1 MILNIKDFLKTL
13 TTHPGVY
20 QMLGESGKILYVGKA
35 RNIKKRVTSYF
46 SAKQKD
52 IKTLALLKQVQDIT
66 ITITHTENEA
76 LLLECNLI
84 KKHRPHYNV
93 LFRDD
98 KSFPYILITQERP
111 YPCIDFYRGNK
122 KSGGN
127 YFGPYPNSIAVR
139 ETIHLIQKLFGLRI
153 CSDKYSPKRARPCLK
168 YQIGLCS
175 GACAGL
181 ISEEDYQTSVQHAIL
196 FLQGKNKQ
204 ILADLH
210 YQMEQASTA
219 LKYEKAAKL
228 RDQLALFREIQEH
241 QCVSAAHGDA
251 DVIGFAAAGIVCI
264 QLLMIRGGRIL
275 GSQAYYPT
283 VPLNSTKEEI
293 LTSFIT
299 QHYLSHDKETN
310 LIPKEM
316 IVDIPLPEYSWLKN
330 TLSEQ
335 SKQTIN
341 LSYKVRGERKKW
353 LEIANASAQQ
363 SAASRFRN
371 NTNIHTQERFVA
383 LQALLN
389 CEKWQSLD
397 HIECFDISHTM
408 GEATVAS
415 CVVFNSNGP
424 VKNEYRHFNIKGIT
438 PGDDIA
444 AMRQVIFRRYQRLQS
459 ESIKLPEVI
468 LIDGGLAQLT
478 AVKKMLA
485 ELNMHQVTLVGVA
498 KGVSRKPGLETLYIT
513 DHPPIHLASDSPA
526 LHLIQQIR
534 DEAHRFAITGHRHQR
549 DRKRLTSSLETIP
562 GIGAHRRR
570 ELLRYFG
577 GIQAIKHASLDELK
591 QVPGISR
598 SLAQRIFEAL
608 RPVKE
613 RNNDKFT

>member
-1 MILNIKDFLKTL
+1 MILNIKNFLKTL
-13 TTHPGVY
+13 TIHPGVY
-20 QMLGESGKILYVGKA
+20 QMLGEGGKILYVGKA

-46 SAKQKD
+46 SIKQKD

-84 KKHRPHYNV
+84 KKHKPHYNV

-127 YFGPYPNSIAVR
+127 YFGPYPNSTAVR

-196 FLQGKNKQ
+196 FLQGKNQQ
-204 ILADLH
+204 ILTDLH
-210 YQMEQASTA
+210 HQMEQASSA
-219 LKYEKAAKL
+219 LKYETAAKL
-228 RDQLALFREIQEH
+228 RDQLVLFREIQEH
-241 QCVSAAHGDA
+241 QCVIAIHGDA

-299 QHYLSHDKETN
+299 QHYLSHDKEIN
-310 LIPKEM
+310 LIPRE
-316 IVDIPLPEYSWLKN
+316 IIIDIQLPEYSWLKN
-330 TLSEQ
+330 ALTEQ
-335 SKQTIN
+335 AKRTVN
-341 LSYKVRGERKKW
+341 LSCKVRGERKKW
-353 LEIANASAQQ
+353 LEMANASAQQ
-363 SAASRFRN
+363 SAASRFHK
-371 NTNIHTQERFVA
+371 NINIQERFVA

-389 CEKWQSLD
+389 CEKLQPLER
-397 HIECFDISHTM
+397 IECFDISHTM

-415 CVVFNSNGP
+415 CVVFNANGP
-424 VKNEYRHFNIKGIT
+424 VKNDYRHFNIKGIT

-459 ESIKLPEVI
+459 GAIKLPEVI
-468 LIDGGLAQLT
+468 LIDGGRTQLT
-478 AVKKMLA
+478 VVQKILA
-485 ELNMHQVTLVGVA
+485 ELNMDQVTLIGVA

-513 DHPPIHLASDSPA
+513 GHSPIHLASDSPA

-549 DRKRLTSSLETIP
+549 DKKRLTSSLEAIP
-562 GIGAHRRR
+562 GIGANRRR
-570 ELLRYFG
+570 ELLRYFD

-591 QVPGISR
+591 QVPGISC

-608 RPVKE
+608 RLVKE
-613 RNNDKFT
+613 RDNDKFT

>member
-1 MILNIKDFLKTL
+1 MILNVKDFLKTL

-20 QMLGESGKILYVGKA
+20 QMLGEGGKILYVGKA

-52 IKTLALLKQVQDIT
+52 IKTLALLKQVLDIT

-84 KKHRPHYNV
+84 KKHKPHYNV

-98 KSFPYILITQERP
+98 KSFPYILITEESP
-111 YPCIDFYRGNK
+111 YPCIDFYRGQK
-122 KSGGN
+122 KSRGK

-139 ETIHLIQKLFGLRI
+139 ETIHLIQKMFGLRI
-153 CSDKYSPKRARPCLK
+153 CSDKYSSKRTRPCLK

-181 ISEEDYQTSVQHAIL
+181 ISEGDYQVSVQHAIL
-196 FLQGKNKQ
+196 FLQGKNKE

-210 YQMEQASTA
+210 SQMERASSA
-219 LKYEKAAKL
+219 LQYEKAAKL
-228 RDQLALFREIQEH
+228 RDQLALFREIQQH
-241 QCVSAAHGDA
+241 QCISAAHGDA
-251 DVIGFAAAGIVCI
+251 DVIGFAAAGLVCI

-275 GSQAYYPT
+275 GSQAYYPA

-299 QHYLSHDKETN
+299 QHYLSHDKEVN
-310 LIPKEM
+310 LIPKE
-316 IVDIPLPEYSWLKN
+316 IIIDRVLSEYDWLKN
-330 TLSEQ
+330 ALSEQ
-335 SKQTIN
+335 AKQKVN

-371 NTNIHTQERFVA
+371 NTNLHTQERFVA
-383 LQALLN
+383 LQALLR
-389 CEKWQSLD
+389 QSLD
-397 HIECFDISHTM
+397 RIECFDISHTL

-415 CVVFNSNGP
+415 CVVFNADGP
-424 VKNEYRHFNIKGIT
+424 VKNDYRHFNIKGIT
-438 PGDDIA
+438 SGDDIA
-444 AMRQVIFRRYQRLQS
+444 AMRQVIFRRYQRLQA
-459 ESIKLPEVI
+459 EALKLPEVI
-468 LIDGGLAQLT
+468 LIDGGLPQLN
-478 AVKKMLA
+478 AVKKILA
-485 ELNMHQVTLVGVA
+485 ELDIHQVTLIGVA

-513 DHPPIHLASDSPA
+513 GHPPIHLASDAPA

-562 GIGAHRRR
+562 GIGVQRRR
-570 ELLRYFG
+570 ELLLYFG
-577 GIQAIKHASLDELK
+577 GIQAIKHASLDELQ

-613 RNNDKFT
+613 